1 MFGSYFFF
9 RYEIKDLLSYVF
21 FAEDTGVRVEFV
33 EEDYGRKF
41 IIVLRFWVEDFKK
54 LKGKFKDNGVIEFIF
69 DLEKEIFDEVV

>member
-1 MFGSYFFF
+1 MF
-9 RYEIKDLLSYVF
+9 SYVF
-21 FAEDTGVRVEFV
+21 FAEDIGVRVELV

-69 DLEKEIFDEVV
+69 DLERETSDDVV